1 MTVAYLDCIAGV
13 SGDMLLGALLDA
25 GVAEAELRARLDD
38 LRLPGFALSVR
49 RVQKVGVGAVKVD
62 VQVTDHATER
72 HVPAIIEL
80 VEHSRVA
87 EGVKRR
93 AAAIFRR
100 LGEVEA
106 AIHRTT
112 PERVHLHELG
122 GIDTIVDVVGV
133 LIGFDLLGVDR
144 VVCSP
149 LPLARGFVDAAH
161 GRLPL
166 PAPATVALLKGVPV
180 TGSEVIG
187 ELVTPTG
194 AALVTALAAEFGP
207 LPAMELT
214 AAGYGAGNADR
225 AIPNVVRLLVGR
237 AKEAGGVQEDGVPVE
252 GLFMIETNI
261 DDMNPEWYDY
271 VSAALFGAGAL
282 EVFTQPA
289 AMKKNRPATL
299 LSVLCRPADRA
310 VLRRIL
316 FRETTTIGVREYPVQ
331 RYALERTTETVETR
345 YGSIRVKL
353 AHGAGI
359 ERRWTPEYDDCRRA
373 AEATGT
379 PLQEVYRCAMDGRAR
394 SARGAAGAKLTAGPQ
409 APGGRDAL
417 SGGGLRGG
425 LADDVVYHFSSRRSA
440 AASRVRTRQAAVD
453 VNWTLPGSRYSS
465 WFLYSV
471 RSLRGSRS
479 PPA

>member
-1 MTVAYLDCIAGV
+1 MTVAYIDCIAGV

-25 GVAEAELRARLDD
+25 GVGEADLRARLDD

-49 RVQKVGVGAVKVD
+49 RVQKVGIGAVKVD

-72 HVPAIIEL
+72 HVPAIVEL
-80 VEHSRVA
+80 VERSTV
-87 EGVKRR
+87 EDGIKGR

-106 AIHRTT
+106 AIHGTS

-133 LIGFDLLGVDR
+133 LIGFELLGVDR

-166 PAPATVALLKGVPV
+166 PAPATAALLEGVPV
-180 TGSEVIG
+180 TGAEVSG

-194 AALVTALAAEFGP
+194 AALITALATEFGP

-214 AAGYGAGNADR
+214 ATGYGAGSADR
-225 AIPNVVRLLVGR
+225 SIPNVVRLLVGR
-237 AKEAGGVQEDGVPVE
+237 AAEVSGVQEDGVPVE

-271 VSAALFGAGAL
+271 VGGALFGAGAL

-299 LSVLCRPADRA
+299 LSVLCRPDDRA
-310 VLRRIL
+310 TLRRIL

-331 RYALERTTETVETR
+331 RYALERAATTVNTR
-345 YGSIRVKL
+345 YGSIRVKKV
-353 AHGAGI
+353 HGCGI
-359 ERRWTPEYDDCRRA
+359 DRRWTPEYDDCRDA
-373 AEATGT
+373 AESGAV
-379 PLQEVYRCAMDGRAR
+379 PLQEVYRAALDAARALPAER
-394 SARGAAGAKLTAGPQ
+394 SE
-409 APGGRDAL
+409 
-417 SGGGLRGG
+417 
-425 LADDVVYHFSSRRSA
+425 
-440 AASRVRTRQAAVD
+440 
-453 VNWTLPGSRYSS
+453 
-465 WFLYSV
+465 
-471 RSLRGSRS
+471 
-479 PPA
+479 

>member
-1 MTVAYLDCIAGV
+1 MKVAYVDCIAGV

-25 GVAEAELRARLDD
+25 GVVEAELRARLDD
-38 LRLPGFALSVR
+38 LHVPGFALQVR
-49 RVQKVGVGAVKVD
+49 RVQKAGIAAVKVD

-72 HVPAIIEL
+72 HVPAIVEL
-80 VEHSRVA
+80 VERSAVA
-87 EGVKRR
+87 DHVKRR

-106 AIHRTT
+106 AIHHTT
-112 PERVHLHELG
+112 PDRVHLHELG

-133 LIGFDLLGVDR
+133 LIGFELLGVDR

-161 GRLPL
+161 GRMPL
-166 PAPATVALLKGVPV
+166 PAPATAALLEGVPV
-180 TGSEVIG
+180 TGAEVTG

-214 AAGYGAGNADR
+214 GTGYGAGNADR
-225 AIPNVVRLLVGR
+225 SIPNVVRLLVGR
-237 AKEAGGVQEDGVPVE
+237 AREGSGVREDEVAAE
-252 GLFMIETNI
+252 RLFMIETNI

-271 VSAALFGAGAL
+271 AGAALFGAGAL

-310 VLRRIL
+310 ALRRIL

-331 RYALERTTETVETR
+331 RYALERSAVTVETSF
-345 YGSIRVKL
+345 GPIRVKL
-353 AHGAGI
+353 VHGAGV

-373 AEATGT
+373 AEAGAV
-379 PLQEVYRCAMDGRAR
+379 PLQEVYRAALDIAR
-394 SARGAAGAKLTAGPQ
+394 DLPAES
-409 APGGRDAL
+409 
-417 SGGGLRGG
+417 SGER
-425 LADDVVYHFSSRRSA
+425 
-440 AASRVRTRQAAVD
+440 
-453 VNWTLPGSRYSS
+453 
-465 WFLYSV
+465 
-471 RSLRGSRS
+471 
-479 PPA
+479 

>member
-1 MTVAYLDCIAGV
+1 MTVAYVDCIAGV

-25 GVAEAELRARLDD
+25 GVAEAELRARLAD
-38 LRLPGFALSVR
+38 LRLPGFTLSVR
-49 RVQKVGVGAVKVD
+49 RVRKVGIGALKVD
-62 VQVTDHATER
+62 VRVTDHVTER

-80 VEHSRVA
+80 VENSAVA
-87 EGVKRR
+87 DHIKQR

-106 AIHRTT
+106 AIHGTT

-133 LIGFDLLGVDR
+133 LIGFELLGVR
-144 VVCSP
+144 KVVCSP

-166 PAPATVALLKGVPV
+166 PAPATVALLEGVPV
-180 TGSEVIG
+180 TGAEVTG

-207 LPAMELT
+207 LPAMDLL

-225 AIPNVVRLLVGR
+225 SIPNVVRLLVGR
-237 AKEAGGVQEDGVPVE
+237 APARGAAADAEPVPAE
-252 GLFMIETNI
+252 PLFMIETNI

-271 VSAALFGAGAL
+271 VSAALFAGGAL

-310 VLRRIL
+310 ALRRTL

-331 RYALERTTETVETR
+331 RYALPRVSATVDTK
-345 YGSIRVKL
+345 YGPIRVKMVR
-353 AHGAGI
+353 GAGVD
-359 ERRWTPEYDDCRRA
+359 RRRTPEYDDCRRA
-373 AEATGT
+373 AEASGA
-379 PLQEVYRCAMDGRAR
+379 PLQEVYRCALEAAR
-394 SARGAAGAKLTAGPQ
+394 DR
-409 APGGRDAL
+409 
-417 SGGGLRGG
+417 
-425 LADDVVYHFSSRRSA
+425 
-440 AASRVRTRQAAVD
+440 
-453 VNWTLPGSRYSS
+453 
-465 WFLYSV
+465 
-471 RSLRGSRS
+471 
-479 PPA
+479 

>member
-1 MTVAYLDCIAGV
+1 MTVAYIDCIAGV

-25 GVAEAELRARLDD
+25 GVAESELRARLHD
-38 LRLPGFALSVR
+38 LALPGFALSVSK
-49 RVQKVGVGAVKVD
+49 VQKVGIGAVKVD

-72 HVPAIIEL
+72 HVPAIIDL
-80 VEHSRVA
+80 VERSAVA
-87 EGVKRR
+87 DNVKRR

-106 AIHRTT
+106 AIHGTT

-133 LIGFDLLGVDR
+133 LIGFDLLGVDK

-161 GRLPL
+161 GRMPL
-166 PAPATVALLKGVPV
+166 PAPATAALLEGVPV
-180 TGSEVIG
+180 TGAEVTG

-207 LPAMELT
+207 LPTMEL
-214 AAGYGAGNADR
+214 AATGYGAGNADR

-237 AKEAGGVQEDGVPVE
+237 APASGAAVDDDVPAEPLYVV
-252 GLFMIETNI
+252 ETNI

-271 VSAALFGAGAL
+271 VSAALFAAGAR

-299 LSVLCRPADRA
+299 LSVLCRPDDRA
-310 VLRRIL
+310 ALRRIL

-331 RYALERTTETVETR
+331 RYALQRAAATVETG
-345 YGSIRVKL
+345 YGAVRVKIVQ
-353 AHGAGI
+353 GAGV

-373 AEATGT
+373 AEATGM
-379 PLQEVYRCAMDGRAR
+379 PLQEVYRRALEA
-394 SARGAAGAKLTAGPQ
+394 ARDLP
-409 APGGRDAL
+409 
-417 SGGGLRGG
+417 
-425 LADDVVYHFSSRRSA
+425 
-440 AASRVRTRQAAVD
+440 AASSATR
-453 VNWTLPGSRYSS
+453 
-465 WFLYSV
+465 
-471 RSLRGSRS
+471 
-479 PPA
+479 

>member
-1 MTVAYLDCIAGV
+1 MTVAYVDCIAGV

-38 LRLPGFALSVR
+38 LHLPGFALSVR
-49 RVQKVGVGAVKVD
+49 RVQKVGIGAVKVD
-62 VQVTDHATER
+62 VQVTDHATAR
-72 HVPAIIEL
+72 HVPAIVEL
-80 VEHSRVA
+80 VERSAVA
-87 EGVKRR
+87 DHVKRR

-106 AIHRTT
+106 AIHGTS

-133 LIGFDLLGVDR
+133 LIGFDLLGVER

-161 GRLPL
+161 GRMPL
-166 PAPATVALLKGVPV
+166 PAPATVALLEGVPV
-180 TGSEVIG
+180 TGAEVTG

-194 AALVTALAAEFGP
+194 AALITALATEFGP

-214 AAGYGAGNADR
+214 ATGYGAGSADR
-225 AIPNVVRLLVGR
+225 SIPNVVRLLVGR
-237 AKEAGGVQEDGVPVE
+237 AAESSAVQEDRTPVE
-252 GLFMIETNI
+252 RLFMIETNI

-271 VSAALFGAGAL
+271 VGAALFGAGAR

-299 LSVLCRPADRA
+299 LSVLCRPGDRA
-310 VLRRIL
+310 ALRRVL

-331 RYALERTTETVETR
+331 RYALQRATTTVTTR

-353 AHGAGI
+353 VHGAGI
-359 ERRWTPEYDDCRRA
+359 ERRCTPEYDDCRAA
-373 AEATGT
+373 AESGAV
-379 PLQEVYRCAMDGRAR
+379 PLQEVYRAALDAARALPEE
-394 SARGAAGAKLTAGPQ
+394 S
-409 APGGRDAL
+409 
-417 SGGGLRGG
+417 SG
-425 LADDVVYHFSSRRSA
+425 
-440 AASRVRTRQAAVD
+440 
-453 VNWTLPGSRYSS
+453 
-465 WFLYSV
+465 
-471 RSLRGSRS
+471 
-479 PPA
+479 

>member
-1 MTVAYLDCIAGV
+1 MTVAYIDCIAGV

-25 GVAEAELRARLDD
+25 GVAETELRARLDD
-38 LRLPGFALSVR
+38 LGLPGFALAAR

-72 HVPAIIEL
+72 HVPAIVEL
-80 VEHSRVA
+80 VKRSAVA
-87 EGVKRR
+87 DGIKRR

-106 AIHRTT
+106 AIHGTT

-133 LIGFDLLGVDR
+133 LTGFELLGVDK

-149 LPLARGFVDAAH
+149 LPLARGFVGAAH

-166 PAPATVALLKGVPV
+166 PAPATVALLEGVPV
-180 TGSEVIG
+180 TGAEVTG

-194 AALVTALAAEFGP
+194 AALVTALAGEFGP
-207 LPAMELT
+207 LPAMKLHAT
-214 AAGYGAGNADR
+214 GYGAGNADR

-237 AKEAGGVQEDGVPVE
+237 ATASGAGDDDEIPARR
-252 GLFMIETNI
+252 LFVIETNI

-299 LSVLCRPADRA
+299 LSVLCRPDDRA
-310 VLRRIL
+310 ALRRIL

-331 RYALERTTETVETR
+331 RYALERAAASVDTR
-345 YGSIRVKL
+345 FGSIRVKMV
-353 AHGAGI
+353 HGAGV

-373 AEATGT
+373 AEISGA
-379 PLQEVYRCAMDGRAR
+379 PLQEVYRCAQE
-394 SARGAAGAKLTAGPQ
+394 AA
-409 APGGRDAL
+409 
-417 SGGGLRGG
+417 
-425 LADDVVYHFSSRRSA
+425 FE
-440 AASRVRTRQAAVD
+440 
-453 VNWTLPGSRYSS
+453 LPPP
-465 WFLYSV
+465 SV
-471 RSLRGSRS
+471 
-479 PPA
+479 